1 MTEYVITPDKKEI
14 PSSYLLSE
22 ELHRRALT
30 VEMEVHGTN
39 TKWENIYFFD
49 PANPG
54 TQCFLER
61 NLHSLV
67 YKISL
72 AAESTHESEE
82 LQTTLVE
89 IILHEVG
96 GKVFNPTSK
105 ESYDLAEFRKQS
117 GKTGSVTE
125 FNNVSYSSLIPAR
138 SLPPLKEILWIGFSW
153 AFVLLGFYFYRHVP
167 QPRKI
172 LMLVACGLA
181 LMSAVG
187 ITFSSLQSNERG

>member
-22 ELHRRALT
+22 ELHRRALA

-39 TKWENIYFFD
+39 TGWENIYFFD

-67 YKISL
+67 YKVSL
-72 AAESTHESEE
+72 SDLSTHESEE
-82 LQTTLVE
+82 LQATLVE
-89 IILHEVG
+89 IILHEAG
-96 GKVFNPTSK
+96 GKVFDPAAK
-105 ESYDLAEFRKQS
+105 KSYSLVEFKLRF
-117 GKTGSVTE
+117 GETGLVAE
-125 FNNVSYSSLIPAR
+125 FNNAPSPLLIPSQ

-153 AFVLLGFYFYRHVP
+153 ALVLLGFYFYRQAP

-172 LMLVACGLA
+172 LMLAACALA
-181 LMSAVG
+181 LMSAIG
-187 ITFSSLQSNERG
+187 ITLTGLQSHERG